1 MPELD
6 DRLTRCFASVF
17 PAVPPDQIQ
26 AASVESV
33 PAWDSLAAVT
43 LIAVLE
49 QEFDTQID
57 LMELPELTSY
67 QAVREYLQRQIK
79 SPRQAAPNI

>member
-6 DRLTRCFASVF
+6 DRLTRCFTSVF
-17 PAVPPDQIQ
+17 PALGPNQICE
-26 AASVESV
+26 ASVESV

-43 LIAVLE
+43 LMAVLE

-57 LMELPELTSY
+57 LMEMPELTSY
-67 QAVREYLQRQIK
+67 NAVRDYLQRQIK
-79 SPRQAAPNI
+79 

>member
-6 DRLTRCFASVF
+6 DRLTRCFQSVF
-17 PAVPPDQIQ
+17 PALGPNQIR
-26 AASVESV
+26 AANVETV

-67 QAVREYLQRQIK
+67 DAVRDYLQRQIK
-79 SPRQAAPNI
+79 

>member
-1 MPELD
+1 MSELD
-6 DRLTRCFASVF
+6 DRLRRCFASVF
-17 PAVPPDQIQ
+17 PSLPPDQIH
-26 AASVESV
+26 AATVESV

-49 QEFDTQID
+49 QEFNTQID

-67 QAVREYLQRQIK
+67 QAVRDYLQRQIK
-79 SPRQAAPNI
+79 

>member
-6 DRLTRCFASVF
+6 ERLTRCFASVF
-17 PAVPPDQIQ
+17 PALGPDQIHT
-26 AASVESV
+26 ASVESV

-49 QEFDTQID
+49 EEFNTQID
-57 LMELPELTSY
+57 LMEMPELTSY
-67 QAVREYLQRQIK
+67 LAVRDYLQEIK
-79 SPRQAAPNI
+79 

>member
-1 MPELD
+1 MSDLD

-17 PAVPPDQIQ
+17 PAFPQDQIHE
-26 AASVESV
+26 ASVETV
-33 PAWDSLAAVT
+33 PGWDSLAAVT

-67 QAVREYLQRQIK
+67 HAVHDYLQRQIK
-79 SPRQAAPNI
+79 

>member
-17 PAVPPDQIQ
+17 PALSPDQIHT
-26 AASVESV
+26 ASVETV
-33 PAWDSLAAVT
+33 PDWDSLAAVT

-49 QEFDTQID
+49 EEFNTPID
-57 LMELPELTSY
+57 LMEMPELTSY
-67 QAVREYLQRQIK
+67 QAVRDYVEKQIE
-79 SPRQAAPNI
+79 

>member
-6 DRLTRCFASVF
+6 QRLQRCFASVF
-17 PAVPPDQIQ
+17 PDLMPEQLC
-26 AASVESV
+26 AASVQTV

-43 LIAVLE
+43 LVAVIE
-49 QEFDTQID
+49 QEFDVQID

-67 QAVREYLQRQIK
+67 EAMRNYLHK
-79 SPRQAAPNI
+79 KAA

>member
-1 MPELD
+1 MPEID

-17 PAVPPDQIQ
+17 PALSPEEIGS
-26 AASVESV
+26 ASVESV

-43 LIAVLE
+43 LVAVLE

-57 LMELPELTSY
+57 LMELPDLTSY
-67 QAVREYLQRQIK
+67 QAVRDYLEK
-79 SPRQAAPNI
+79 HVK

>member
-6 DRLTRCFASVF
+6 ERLTRCFASVF
-17 PAVPPDQIQ
+17 PALGANQIHT
-26 AASVESV
+26 ASVETV

-49 QEFDTQID
+49 EEFDAQID
-57 LMELPELTSY
+57 LLEMPELTSY
-67 QAVREYLQRQIK
+67 HAVRNYLQRQIK
-79 SPRQAAPNI
+79 

>member
-1 MPELD
+1 MSELD

-17 PAVPPDQIQ
+17 PSIPPDQIYV
-26 AASVESV
+26 ASVETV

-57 LMELPELTSY
+57 LMEMPELTSY
-67 QAVREYLQRQIK
+67 QAVRDYLQRQIK
-79 SPRQAAPNI
+79 

>member
-17 PAVPPDQIQ
+17 PALPPDQIH

-49 QEFDTQID
+49 QEFNIQID
-57 LMELPELTSY
+57 LMEMPELTSY
-67 QAVREYLQRQIK
+67 QAVRDYLQRQIK
-79 SPRQAAPNI
+79 

>member
-1 MPELD
+1 MVEID
-6 DRLTRCFASVF
+6 DRLMRCFASVF
-17 PAVPPDQIQ
+17 SALSPDQIRN
-26 AASVESV
+26 ASVKSL

-49 QEFDTQID
+49 QEFDAQID

-67 QAVREYLQRQIK
+67 DAVRGYMLKQMK
-79 SPRQAAPNI
+79 